1 MNLYHL
7 RYFIELVHTRHY
19 TKAAARLGIT
29 QPSLSH
35 AISQL
40 ENELGVPLFER
51 SGRNTS
57 LTRFG
62 EEFLAYAENS
72 LSILD
77 NGIESLKH
85 SARGN
90 GLIRLGFL
98 RPLGVEFIPSL
109 AAGFL
114 QQHPELDIDFIF
126 RTGSTSYLLDGLA
139 AKDYDLIFSSQV
151 PEEYKE
157 YHLTSEPV
165 SYQDLVVI
173 VPKNHPLAGRR
184 SVSLEETLPYPYIYF
199 AKGAGIR
206 SDVNE
211 LFRLLGEKPSIAYE
225 VEEDQVIAGLV
236 ARNFGIAIVPY
247 MDLLLRLDVQILTIT
262 NPVYKRKIYMVSSA
276 NSYLPPAVQLFREY
290 VTEQDFLGE
299 GEGKIV
305 L

>member
-19 TKAAARLGIT
+19 TKAAAKLSIT

-40 ENELGVPLFER
+40 ESELGVPLFER
-51 SGRNTS
+51 NGRNTT
-57 LTRFG
+57 LTCFG
-62 EEFLAYAENS
+62 EEFLSYAENS
-72 LSILD
+72 LNILD
-77 NGIESLKH
+77 NGIDSLKH

-98 RPLGVEFIPSL
+98 RPLGVEFIPTL

-114 QQHPELDIDFIF
+114 QQHPELDIHFIF
-126 RTGSTSYLLDGLA
+126 RTGSTSFLLDGLI
-139 AKDYDLIFSSQV
+139 AKDYDLIFSSQI
-151 PEEYKE
+151 PEEYQQ
-157 YHLTSEPV
+157 YHLTKTPV
-165 SYQDLVVI
+165 AYQDLVVI
-173 VPKNHPLAGRR
+173 VPKNHPLADRQ
-184 SVSLEETLPYPYIYF
+184 SVSLGETLPYPYIYF

-206 SDVNE
+206 NDINE
-211 LFRLLGEKPSIAYE
+211 LFQILGSRPSIAYE

-247 MDLLLRLDVQILTIT
+247 MDLLRRLDVQILTIEK
-262 NPVYKRKIYMVSSA
+262 PAYKREIFMVSSQ
-276 NSYLPPAVQLFREY
+276 NTYLTPSVQLFQKY
-290 VTEQDFLGE
+290 VYEQDFPGK
-299 GEGKIV
+299 GKKKIV